1 MHPIGIL
8 TGISPSPNERHR
20 SYRMPSTSPACS
32 EAYWCAEI
40 ERYFEY
46 LIKNFPGDKEKF
58 VAAKQML
65 LANDF
70 DLKLYKDFNCDALE

>member
-1 MHPIGIL
+1 
-8 TGISPSPNERHR
+8 
-20 SYRMPSTSPACS
+20 
-32 EAYWCAEI
+32 
-40 ERYFEY
+40 